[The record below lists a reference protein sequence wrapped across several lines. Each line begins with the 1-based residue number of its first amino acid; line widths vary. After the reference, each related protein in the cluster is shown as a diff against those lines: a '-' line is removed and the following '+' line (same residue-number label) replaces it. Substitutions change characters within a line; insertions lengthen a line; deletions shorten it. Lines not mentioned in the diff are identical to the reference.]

1 MIIKAINGKAPSLAP
16 SVRLAENAAVLG
28 DVTIGEDSS
37 VWYGAVIRGD
47 AGPITIGKAC
57 SIQDNVTIHND
68 ARLADGVVVGHNA
81 VIHGCI
87 VEENSLI
94 GMGAVVLDDAVV
106 GRGSVV
112 GAGCVVTKGTV
123 IPPHS
128 LVLGVPGKVVRTDVP
143 GLEESTA
150 ENSRKYVLA
159 ARAELIL
166 PETGLK

>member
-1 MIIKAINGKAPSLAP
+1 MIVKGIKGKKPSLAP

-68 ARLADGVVVGHNA
+68 ARLGDNVVVGHNA
-81 VIHGCI
+81 VIHGC
-87 VEENSLI
+87 VLESRTLI
-94 GMGAVVLDDAVV
+94 GMGAVVLDDAVI

-123 IPPHS
+123 IPPRS
-128 LVLGVPGKVVRTDVP
+128 LVLGIPGKVVRSDVS
-143 GLEESTA
+143 GLEESTL
-150 ENSRKYVLA
+150 ENSLEYILT
-159 ARAELIL
+159 AREELSL
-166 PETGLK
+166 PAGD